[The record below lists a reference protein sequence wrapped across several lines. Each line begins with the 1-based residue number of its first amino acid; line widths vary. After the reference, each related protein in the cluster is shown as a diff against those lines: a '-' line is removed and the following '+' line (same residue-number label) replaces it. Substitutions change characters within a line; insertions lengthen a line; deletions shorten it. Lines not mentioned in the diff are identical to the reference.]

1 MEHRSTETFW
11 IHEHPELGWDEKYAH
26 RVLTDY
32 LEKQGFNVTR
42 GAYNLS
48 TAFIA
53 EYSNG
58 KGRSVSFNAEYDAL
72 PGMGH
77 ACGHNLIATASVAAG
92 LGVKNALKSGGL
104 KGKATI
110 VGTPAEE
117 IGGGKAKL
125 IQAGAYDDLDCS
137 LMAHP
142 SPRNYIFYAEYP
154 ALMTARV
161 NWTEVPAQWNGLNAL
176 DGFVSAYVMTGLL
189 RQQLEL
195 DTAIQQ
201 VLSESSNV
209 LNIIPAEAKSEW
221 AIMCPTMEQR
231 AKLEKKMH
239 GIWNASATATGTNF
253 TLKPELDYWN
263 AKLNSVLTRVY
274 FKNQMEFFDPKN
286 TKDGKQFSYKD
297 VEEEILNPKRVS
309 PTDQGNVSHKLPSI
323 HIMFPITNNVSNHEA
338 GFANASGTELAHRQ
352 AIEAGKL
359 LAMTAI
365 SVLNNETTAKEMW
378 KEWKIM
384 SKEKGSQRQN
394 FGHMPMQPGLLHQEE
409 FLYKHTLRRFYI
421 GQRRP
426 YFMAQSIKTLNCL
439 TLVYDL

>member
-1 MEHRSTETFW
+1 MLSRLLIFIGEKDLSSNVFSAIDSENKNLRGLNCE
-11 IHEHPELGWDEKYAH
+11 IHEHPELGWHEKYAH

-58 KGRSVSFNAEYDAL
+58 KGRPVSFNAEYDAL

-92 LGVKNALKSGGL
+92 LGIKNALKSGGL
-104 KGKATI
+104 KGKVTI

-142 SPRNYIFYAEYP
+142 GPRNYLFYAEYP

-161 NWTEVPAQWNGLNAL
+161 NWTGVPAQWNGLNAL
-176 DGFVSAYVMTGLL
+176 DGFVSAYIMAGLL
-189 RQQLEL
+189 RQQLEF

-209 LNIIPAEAKSEW
+209 LNIIPVEAKSEW

-239 GIWNASATATGTNF
+239 GIWNASATATGTNV
-253 TLKPELDYWN
+253 TLKPYIFTSTRIVDRVRANTDLHSFSELDYWN
-263 AKLNSVLTRVY
+263 VKLNSVLTRAC
-274 FKNQMEFFDPKN
+274 FKNQMEFFDPEN
-286 TKDGKQFSYKD
+286 TKDGKRFSYKN

-309 PTDQGNVSHKLPSI
+309 PTDQGNISHKLP
-323 HIMFPITNNVSNHEA
+323 
-338 GFANASGTELAHRQ
+338 
-352 AIEAGKL
+352 
-359 LAMTAI
+359 
-365 SVLNNETTAKEMW
+365 
-378 KEWKIM
+378 
-384 SKEKGSQRQN
+384 
-394 FGHMPMQPGLLHQEE
+394 
-409 FLYKHTLRRFYI
+409 
-421 GQRRP
+421 
-426 YFMAQSIKTLNCL
+426 
-439 TLVYDL
+439 

>member
-48 TAFIA
+48 TAFKA

-58 KGRSVSFNAEYDAL
+58 KGRPVSFNAEYDAL

-92 LGVKNALKSGGL
+92 LSVKNALKSGGL
-104 KGKATI
+104 KGKVTI

-142 SPRNYIFYAEYP
+142 GPRNYMFYAEYP

-189 RQQLEL
+189 RQ
-195 DTAIQQ
+195 
-201 VLSESSNV
+201 
-209 LNIIPAEAKSEW
+209 
-221 AIMCPTMEQR
+221 
-231 AKLEKKMH
+231 
-239 GIWNASATATGTNF
+239 
-253 TLKPELDYWN
+253 
-263 AKLNSVLTRVY
+263 
-274 FKNQMEFFDPKN
+274 
-286 TKDGKQFSYKD
+286 
-297 VEEEILNPKRVS
+297 
-309 PTDQGNVSHKLPSI
+309 
-323 HIMFPITNNVSNHEA
+323 
-338 GFANASGTELAHRQ
+338 
-352 AIEAGKL
+352 
-359 LAMTAI
+359 
-365 SVLNNETTAKEMW
+365 
-378 KEWKIM
+378 
-384 SKEKGSQRQN
+384 
-394 FGHMPMQPGLLHQEE
+394 
-409 FLYKHTLRRFYI
+409 
-421 GQRRP
+421 
-426 YFMAQSIKTLNCL
+426 
-439 TLVYDL
+439 

>member
-1 MEHRSTETFW
+1 MENGTPIYRDFLVRAAELILQ

-104 KGKATI
+104 KGKVTI

-142 SPRNYIFYAEYP
+142 GPRNYIFYAEYP

-338 GFANASGTELAHRQ
+338 GFANASGTVWFML
-352 AIEAGKL
+352 I
-359 LAMTAI
+359 
-365 SVLNNETTAKEMW
+365 
-378 KEWKIM
+378 
-384 SKEKGSQRQN
+384 
-394 FGHMPMQPGLLHQEE
+394 PLLH
-409 FLYKHTLRRFYI
+409 
-421 GQRRP
+421 
-426 YFMAQSIKTLNCL
+426 ANNL
-439 TLVYDL
+439 TDP